1 MNKKLLAVFSLLSS
15 LTLLAACGGEGEK
28 ACVHT
33 GGEATCTQKAVC
45 DECGEEY
52 GELAAHDY
60 SVVQSDEDSHWN
72 KCANCDATEGDT
84 AHVAG
89 TEVKYDATNHWNE
102 CECGYKMNVTAH
114 TLVGGSDAD
123 KHWGE
128 CECGYTANE
137 EAHNYSIAKSDEN
150 KHWNECI
157 CGAKSGEAA
166 HVYSAHTYYGLMM
179 VMGGGEWALVTENGK
194 AFGALAEGKACG
206 YMPAVDV
213 TLNGRTFTSASKVS
227 YTFEQC
233 GPASYYIK
241 TADGKYLIMK
251 DNYNSFNL
259 SDTLPENNGGV
270 WGIDTSEGLAKIINA
285 YSNKWIQY
293 DEQYGTFGAY
303 DTQKGVNV
311 NVFGYGEETVN
322 VKSDDTNHWAECS
335 CGYKK
340 DVEAHVAG
348 TEVQYDA
355 TNHWNECECGYKMNV
370 TAHVA
375 GTEVKSDETNHWYEC
390 ECGYEMNV
398 EAHKGGT
405 ASCTEK
411 AECEV
416 CETAY
421 GDLAEHDYTG
431 SIYNKVN
438 AIVSG
443 NKYAIVADKQAAG
456 ALYEDKTYG
465 YLYPSTLSAV
475 NGSDANY
482 IEFTFT
488 EVTGGYTIQDKYDRY
503 LYASYNSGKGY
514 WYNSFN
520 VAAELPAEG
529 GVWTVAFAA
538 DGTVTITNVAS
549 SMYIQYSTQYSSYG
563 AYDTEK
569 GLLPSLYEATS
580 NINKDASEHWFT
592 CIECGEAGEKVAH
605 VAGDVWGSDEDS
617 HWQVCECGATINEAA
632 HSQQDEWT
640 WENKDGYYVG
650 SCVCGKEMQKINLTN
665 GIQTRI
671 NLNLETADAETE
683 ATFGML
689 EVINPEILMQG
700 GLELNMVDGEPSF
713 LEYNGQNVMEYL
725 CGVDENEAPVFSAK
739 MFGRDY
745 GVQHLDFLVVTPDG
759 VTQTIELEV
768 LLITNV
774 IETKAELDNFATVAK
789 ACEEDA
795 NTWGGYFELGDNIVY
810 NDNLAERAG
819 GNSSDLSKIPFKWNS
834 GWAGTDTNGFVGTF
848 DGCGYSIDGLLVYDG
863 GFISKV
869 GEAGVLK
876 NVKFTNALIGSKGN
890 IIAGY
895 NFGTVENV
903 YVHVYA
909 FGVFWGSGSTW
920 ASFAHWNPGA
930 TGANTAIINGQAWD
944 ATGTVDNVFVDM
956 TESAKN
962 MYLESNRDWYQ
973 QNWTSYDGN
982 TAIRILGLAGGAAQY
997 KGVYVVGLPNNA
1009 EDTDKIKLVHNLT
1022 RSDLLNGYADNEAWK
1037 AAYSVENS
1045 AIAAEIATWPAWL
1058 KATALPAETANIAA
1072 RKVNLNV
1079 QYAEGTISKSN
1090 DVATLDLSAIGADLG
1105 DLISASYK
1113 GVNIAE
1119 ASLSGSTLS
1128 VPVAAFGFDYGNAA
1142 ITVATTNGKWI
1153 VPMKLVTK
1161 VLMSA
1166 KDVQDF
1172 VYIADLV
1179 GSVTLPNGYYEL
1191 GQNIDFSTYNGG
1203 VFVPNHRLGAAPY
1216 YWDTENKWGFAG
1228 VFDGCGYTIDSM
1240 TVGDGASDTCKYSAF
1255 IPQLAPT
1262 GIIRNVGFT
1271 KASLNMTSLC
1281 GYVTF
1286 AAAGLIENVYVDLYG
1301 TAKNQIGILTGF
1313 YNRNTVT
1320 VQPIVRDCF
1329 TNLLDSTHGAYSNI
1343 GVTTQ
1348 LYALGGNS
1356 TYAMVKF
1363 EGAYTLVPNEINNIP
1378 YIAGDKDFGAAEGS
1392 IYGGFTST
1400 DALAADAAAQAE
1412 MATWNTAYWTI
1423 TDGVPVWN
1431 TAVANS

>member
-89 TEVKYDATNHWNE
+89 TEVKYDATSHWNECECGYKMNVTAHVAGTEVKYDATNHWNE

-150 KHWNECI
+150 NHWNECI

-166 HVYSAHTYYGLMM
+166 HVAG
-179 VMGGGEWALVTENGK
+179 TE
-194 AFGALAEGKACG
+194 
-206 YMPAVDV
+206 V
-213 TLNGRTFTSASKVS
+213 
-227 YTFEQC
+227 
-233 GPASYYIK
+233 
-241 TADGKYLIMK
+241 KY
-251 DNYNSFNL
+251 D
-259 SDTLPENNGGV
+259 
-270 WGIDTSEGLAKIINA
+270 A
-285 YSNKWIQY
+285 
-293 DEQYGTFGAY
+293 
-303 DTQKGVNV
+303 
-311 NVFGYGEETVN
+311 
-322 VKSDDTNHWAECS
+322 TNHWYECE
-335 CGYKK
+335 CGYKMN
-340 DVEAHVAG
+340 VTAHVAG
-348 TEVQYDA
+348 AEVKSDE

-375 GTEVKSDETNHWYEC
+375 GAEVKSDEINHWYEC

-421 GDLAEHDYTG
+421 GDLAEHDFTAKNGYYKASAIKSGKYVLVAADLYMADRLG
-431 SIYNKVN
+431 S
-438 AIVSG
+438 S
-443 NKYAIVADKQAAG
+443 
-456 ALYEDKTYG
+456 KTYG
-465 YLYPSTLSAV
+465 YLYSDETAV
-475 NGSDANY
+475 PAEGYYATVPESNV
-482 IEFTFT
+482 FTIT
-488 EVTGGYTIQDKYDRY
+488 KVDGGYTIQDSYGRY
-503 LYASYNSGKGY
+503 LYNTGTYNNFSLKESG
-514 WYNSFN
+514 
-520 VAAELPAEG
+520 AAIVEDYL
-529 GVWTVAFAA
+529 WTISINA
-538 DGTVTITNVAS
+538 DGTATIKDVTTNKIV
-549 SMYIQYSTQYSSYG
+549 MQGEGTYTSYG
-563 AYDTEK
+563 VYADGTAATLPVLYAYEYN
-569 GLLPSLYEATS
+569 L
-580 NINKDASEHWFT
+580 NKDATDHWYN
-592 CIECGEAGEKVAH
+592 CNVCGEAGEKVAH
-605 VAGDVWGSDEDS
+605 VAGDVWGSDEDN

-774 IETKAELDNFATVAK
+774 IETKAELDNFAAVAK

-819 GNSSDLSKIPFKWNS
+819 GNSSDLSKIPAKWNS
-834 GWAGTDTNGFVGTF
+834 GWAGTATNGFVGTF
-848 DGCGYSIDGLLVYDG
+848 DGCGYGIDGLLVYDG

-876 NVKFTNALIGSKGN
+876 NVKFTNALIGSKGSL
-890 IIAGY
+890 IAGY
-895 NFGTVENV
+895 NLGTVENV
-903 YVHVYA
+903 YAHVYA

-930 TGANTAIINGQAWD
+930 TSANTAIINSQAWD

-962 MYLESNRDWYQ
+962 MYLESNRDWYE
-973 QNWTSYDGN
+973 QNWTSYNG
-982 TAIRILGLAGGAAQY
+982 TSAIRILGLAGAAAQY

-1037 AAYSVENS
+1037 AAYSAENS
-1045 AIAAEIATWPAWL
+1045 AIAAEIETWPVWL
-1058 KATALPAETANIAA
+1058 KATALPAEKANIAA

-1079 QYAEGTISKSN
+1079 QYAEGAISKSN
-1090 DVATLDLSAIGADLG
+1090 DVETLDLSAIGTDLG
-1105 DLISASYK
+1105 DLLSVSYK
-1113 GVNIAE
+1113 GASIAA

-1128 VPVAAFGFDYGNAA
+1128 VPVAAFGFDYGDAS
-1142 ITVATTNGKWI
+1142 ITVTTTNGKWI
-1153 VPMKLVTK
+1153 VPVKLVTK

-1179 GSVTLPNGYYEL
+1179 GTLNLPNGYYEL

-1203 VFVPNHRLGAAPY
+1203 VFMPNHRLGVAPY
-1216 YWDTENKWGFAG
+1216 FWDSENSKGFAG

-1240 TVGDGASDTCKYSAF
+1240 TIGDGTSDTSKYSAF
-1255 IPQLAPT
+1255 IPQLAPA

-1271 KASLNMTSLC
+1271 KASLNMTGLG

-1301 TAKNQIGILTGF
+1301 TATNQMGILTGH

-1329 TNLLDSTHGAYSNI
+1329 TNLLDGTHGAYSSI
-1343 GVTTQ
+1343 GGTIQ
-1348 LYALGGNS
+1348 LYALGGCEK
-1356 TYAMVKF
+1356 YAMVKF
-1363 EGAYTLVPNEINNIP
+1363 EGAYTLVPNEINNLP
-1378 YIAGDKDFGAAEGS
+1378 YIAGSAGAVEGS
-1392 IYGGFTST
+1392 VYAGFTSA
-1400 DALAADAAAQAE
+1400 DAMKNDAAAQAE

-1423 TDGVPVWN
+1423 TDGIPVWN
-1431 TAVANS
+1431 TAANS

>member
-1 MNKKLLAVFSLLSS
+1 
-15 LTLLAACGGEGEK
+15 
-28 ACVHT
+28 
-33 GGEATCTQKAVC
+33 
-45 DECGEEY
+45 
-52 GELAAHDY
+52 
-60 SVVQSDEDSHWN
+60 
-72 KCANCDATEGDT
+72 
-84 AHVAG
+84 
-89 TEVKYDATNHWNE
+89 
-102 CECGYKMNVTAH
+102 MNVTAH

-150 KHWNECI
+150 NHWNECI

-194 AFGALAEGKACG
+194 AFGALAEGKAFG

-213 TLNGRTFTSASKVS
+213 TLNGRSFTSASKVS

-311 NVFGYGEETVN
+311 NVFGYGEENVN

-348 TEVQYDA
+348 TEVQYDE

-375 GTEVKSDETNHWYEC
+375 GAEVKSDEINHWNEC

-421 GDLAEHDYTG
+421 GDLAEHDFTAKNGYYKASAIKSGKYVLVAADLYMADRLG
-431 SIYNKVN
+431 S
-438 AIVSG
+438 S
-443 NKYAIVADKQAAG
+443 
-456 ALYEDKTYG
+456 KTYG
-465 YLYPSTLSAV
+465 YLYSDETAV
-475 NGSDANY
+475 PAEGYYATVPESNV
-482 IEFTFT
+482 FTIT
-488 EVTGGYTIQDKYDRY
+488 KVDGGYTIQDSYGRY
-503 LYASYNSGKGY
+503 LYNTGTYNNFSLKESG
-514 WYNSFN
+514 
-520 VAAELPAEG
+520 AAIDEDYL
-529 GVWTVAFAA
+529 WTISINA
-538 DGTVTITNVAS
+538 DGTATIKDVTTNKIV
-549 SMYIQYSTQYSSYG
+549 MQGEGTYTSYG
-563 AYDTEK
+563 VYADGTAATLPVLYAYEYN
-569 GLLPSLYEATS
+569 L
-580 NINKDASEHWFT
+580 NKDATDHWYN
-592 CIECGEAGEKVAH
+592 CNVCGEAGEKVAH

-632 HSQQDEWT
+632 HSQQGEWT

-774 IETKAELDNFATVAK
+774 IETKAELDNFLAVAA
-789 ACEEDA
+789 ACEEEES
-795 NTWGGYFELGDNIVY
+795 TFGGYFELGDNIIYNNEIQIYKANVNNVY
-810 NDNLAERAG
+810 KPMNL
-819 GNSSDLSKIPFKWNS
+819 GNCSDEANKQAFLAK
-834 GWAGTDTNGFVGTF
+834 TGFVGTF
-848 DGCGYSIDGLLVYDG
+848 DGCGYTIEGLFIDAGNNSNVG
-863 GFISKV
+863 GFITKV
-869 GEAGVLK
+869 GENGVIK
-876 NVKFTNALIGSKGN
+876 NVAFHNAVFSGSVSLVTALNNGL
-890 IIAGY
+890 
-895 NFGTVENV
+895 VENV
-903 YVHVYA
+903 YAHA
-909 FGVFWGSGSTW
+909 FSIGGWIQPNTGMFTTFNEGWFANSTAIVNGATW
-920 ASFAHWNPGA
+920 GA
-930 TGANTAIINGQAWD
+930 TGEVRNL
-944 ATGTVDNVFVDM
+944 FVDL
-956 TESAKN
+956 TDSAIV
-962 MYLESNRDWYQ
+962 
-973 QNWTSYDGN
+973 N
-982 TAIRILGLAGGAAQY
+982 TQDASTNANYGKTWHDDPGIADEKTTRTMLIGKVSEGCE
-997 KGVYVVGLPNNA
+997 GVYVVGVPENMTSLTSGMEEGGQVIDKFVDMNA
-1009 EDTDKIKLVHNLT
+1009 WAAA
-1022 RSDLLNGYADNEAWK
+1022 YK
-1037 AAYSVENS
+1037 AADSVY
-1045 AIAAEIATWPAWL
+1045 AAEVATWPAWL

-1079 QYAEGTISKSN
+1079 QYAEGAISKSN

-1105 DLISASYK
+1105 NLVSASYK
-1113 GVNIAE
+1113 GANIAA

-1128 VPVAAFGFDYGNAA
+1128 VPVAAFGFDYGDAA
-1142 ITVATTNGKWI
+1142 ITVTTTNGKWI
-1153 VPMKLVTK
+1153 VPVKLVTK

-1203 VFVPNHRLGAAPY
+1203 VFVPNHRLGVAPY

-1240 TVGDGASDTCKYSAF
+1240 TIGDGVSDTSKYSAF
-1255 IPQLAPT
+1255 IPQLAST

-1271 KASLNMTSLC
+1271 KASLNMTGLG

-1301 TAKNQIGILTGF
+1301 TATNQMGILTGH

-1329 TNLLDSTHGAYSNI
+1329 TNLLDGTHGKYSAI
-1343 GVTTQ
+1343 GGTTQ
-1348 LYALGGNS
+1348 LYALGGCEK
-1356 TYAMVKF
+1356 YAMVKF

-1378 YIAGDKDFGAAEGS
+1378 NIAGSAGAVEGS
-1392 IYGGFTST
+1392 IYGGFTSA
-1400 DALAADAAAQAE
+1400 DAMKNDAAAQAE

-1423 TDGVPVWN
+1423 TDGIPVWN
-1431 TAVANS
+1431 TAANS